1 MKSERWN
8 SFSASPID
16 ANCTFGFSVATFTSN
31 QEIVL
36 AAVASNPLAL
46 QFASEV
52 GLIFRHVRHALQD
65 FIAQVC

>member
-1 MKSERWN
+1 M
-8 SFSASPID
+8 D
-16 ANCTFGFSVATFTSN
+16 ANCTSN

-52 GLIFRHVRHALQD
+52 GPIFRHVRHALQD
-65 FIAQVC
+65 FIAKVC